1 MEDTMKTSTSLLS
14 ILLLTLFSSCSNN
27 HGVGVVEDYIPPLP
41 PVGIVSVSL
50 DNAVELQWIPN
61 QEPDLSGYNVY
72 VSNRYDGRYAL
83 LGTTT
88 EALFVDKGARNGI
101 TYYYAVTAFDFSGN
115 ESDLSKDIV
124 YDTPRPEGYNVRLQ
138 NRFTRPEYAGYDFST
153 FRVVHFDTDN
163 TDIYV
168 EFATNGQPYFV
179 VWEDSDIQDMGWTET
194 LDDITQAPQ
203 RGWSPTKDAHIILGH
218 TYVVWTFDDH
228 YAKVR
233 VIEITSTSVAFD
245 WAYQVDPGNPEL
257 FAKKSPAERHRGKA
271 PVKQRTE

>member
-1 MEDTMKTSTSLLS
+1 MKISIPMLS

-27 HGVGVVEDYIPPLP
+27 HTVGIVEDFVPPLP

-72 VSNRYDGRYAL
+72 ISNRYDGAYTL
-83 LGTTT
+83 LGTTA
-88 EALFVDKGARNGI
+88 EAVFVDRGARNGI

-115 ESDLSKDIV
+115 ESELSKDVV
-124 YDTPRPEGYNVRLQ
+124 YDTPRPEGYGVRLM
-138 NRFTRPEYAGYDFST
+138 NRFTSPSYSGYDFST
-153 FRVVHFDTDN
+153 FRVVNFDTDN
-163 TDIYV
+163 TDLYV
-168 EFATNGQPYFV
+168 EFATNSQPYFV

-194 LDDITQAPQ
+194 LDDITRAPQ
-203 RGWSPTKDAHIILGH
+203 RGWSPTKDAHVILGH
-218 TYVVWTFDDH
+218 TYVVWTYNDH

-233 VIEITSTSVAFD
+233 VTEVTSTSVTFD

-257 FAKKSPAERHRGKA
+257 FAKKSSSKRNRGKA
-271 PVKQRTE
+271 PDQQRKE